1 MHVIEGL
8 SACQIRPLLL
18 LLLFDLVQEF
28 IFSLLETYVLF
39 YELVEILFKLLG
51 NARTSCTTHDFVSLQ
66 ILKLMLKLGRD
77 FSHICLHIVLLLFEF
92 CVLLEQNLQL
102 ISLLVAPV
110 RFLMDLLGLK
120 VIVVFANT
128 LLHVA

>member
-8 SACQIRPLLL
+8 CACQIRPLLL

-120 VIVVFANT
+120 VIVVFA
-128 LLHVA
+128 

>member
-120 VIVVFANT
+120 VIVVFA
-128 LLHVA
+128 